1 MRYEDASGSFQAS
14 GPNAN
19 DDSDTLPAGSRQP
32 ATGNLITGEG
42 TQYAAAG
49 ADSAAGGHITS
60 IAGKGGE
67 DSSFSGGKLS
77 VTGEH
82 GNLSVDAEGNYSYIA
97 NKNAPENV
105 RDRFTYTLADNQG
118 NTDTAALVIE
128 LGKTPVVIKADA
140 QQIVPGP
147 DGVVTLPPGVELS
160 DVMVVGRNLVINMPD
175 GTQLIIVD
183 GAVFVPQL
191 VLDGVQVPATNV
203 AALLIGQ
210 EPQPAAGELPP
221 SSGGNFAVPPPPLDP
236 GVPLGDLIPPTVRD
250 YVPPEPQETFLPL
263 DNEPEIFVQPDG
275 QPATINAVDQVEEA
289 GLPTRNGGE
298 PAGSAESAD
307 GNGSNNSA
315 TGETTTGNIVYT
327 SEDTPNVITI
337 NGVAVASVGQV
348 IAGSFGSL
356 TITSIAPGVIGY
368 SYTLNDNTSGN
379 DTHDDFAV
387 QLTDSDGDIASATL
401 RIDIIDD
408 VPTARPDTDLIPA
421 GEFGPATGNVITDAA
436 PGDVGD
442 TDTNAADTVGA
453 DNARVTFIDHSNA
466 APGASVPNGGF
477 VDIAG
482 QYGVLRIYSNG
493 DYSYTRNEGTPGGVT
508 EVFNY
513 TLTDGDG
520 DTSVSTLTI
529 SIGDL
534 KPETDENPPV
544 QLDDDALANGNPGG
558 DGDDADAVNV
568 TGFLA
573 ASGGDGP
580 LVYDLLLTGAPAG
593 FSYVDGPNGSVHVMQ
608 GTTHVLTITINT
620 STGAYEVTQV
630 NPIDHSAGG
639 AENNVDFDITYRV
652 TDQDG
657 DSADGTLHID
667 VDDDTP
673 VVNVEL
679 NREGAVTVDES
690 GPTGASTIV
699 VGGGVTEGD
708 DENVAGSGPIGRAVG
723 TTAVVNAS
731 ALFGADGPS
740 GSGLTYSL
748 QLGGSDTPLT
758 LTDGSAIE
766 LQLINGVIVGVVTE
780 GPHDGEAAFAIAI
793 DPATGVATVEL
804 YLSLDH
810 PDVSNPNDSLPLGP
824 NTVAVVVS
832 ATDGDG
838 DTDTSDPVDISGL
851 FNFLDDGPTA
861 GGEVNAE
868 GAVTTDESGPTGAS
882 TIVVGGGV
890 TEGDDENVAGSGP
903 IGRAVGAAAVVDAN
917 AAFGADGPSGDDFSY
932 ALQLG
937 SSDTPLTLT
946 DGSAIELQLI
956 DGVIVGVVTEG
967 AHDGE
972 AAFAIAID
980 PVTGVATVELYLSLD
995 HPLNP
1000 NPNDSLPLGP
1010 NTVSVVVTAT
1020 DGDGDTDASDPIDI
1034 SALFNFLDDGPSVNP
1049 SVNAQAVVNVDESL
1063 PSNVP
1068 GIDTPGVTKGNDPDL
1083 SDATGTAIGQGNSG
1097 VAIVNANAVF
1107 GADGPAALNSITY
1120 ALSVT
1125 NVSSGVTLTDG
1136 TAINLQLLANGV
1148 IVGVVAAG
1156 TFAGQAAFAISIN
1169 STTGVVT
1176 VEQYLSLDHPVNP
1189 DPNDV
1194 LGLGDSTI
1202 AVTVTATDG
1211 DGDPV
1216 TSGAVDISDQISFF
1230 DDGPSADP
1238 VLDQEATISV
1248 DESLPS
1254 SVPAIDTLAVVKGN
1268 DPDLSD
1274 ATGTA
1279 IGAGN
1284 SGSAIIDVNAF
1295 FGADGPAAGGGISYE
1310 LSIINASSGVT
1321 LTDGS
1326 AINLQLLANGVVV
1339 GVVASGTFAGQAA
1352 FAIAINPTTGVV
1364 SLEQYLS
1371 LDHPINPDPNDALG
1385 LGENTLGV
1393 KATVTDGDGDP
1404 ITTGAVDISSNITF
1418 RDDGPS
1424 VNPAVNAQAVVSLDE
1439 SLPSSVPAINT
1450 LAVVKGNDPDLSDA
1464 TGTAIGQG
1472 NSGVAI
1478 VNANAV
1484 FGADGPAA
1492 LNSIT
1497 YALSVTNVSS
1507 GVTLT
1512 DGTAINLQLL
1522 ANGVI
1527 VGVVAAGTFA
1537 GQAAFAISI
1546 NSTTGVVTVEQYL
1559 SLDHPVNPDPND
1571 VLGLGDSTIAVTVTA
1586 TDGDGDPVTSGAIDI
1601 SDQISF
1607 FDDGPSVNPTVN
1619 AQAVVTVDETLPS
1632 SVPAIATP
1640 GVTKGNDPDL
1650 SDATGTAI
1658 GQGNS
1663 GVAIVNANAV
1673 FGADGAAALN
1683 SITYALSVTNVSS
1696 GVTLTDGTAINL
1708 QLLPNGVIVG
1718 VVAAGTFAGQAAF
1731 AIAINPTTGV
1741 VTVEQYLSLDHPVNP
1756 DPNDPLGL
1764 GDSTIAVTVTATDG
1778 DGDPVTSGAV
1788 DISDQ
1793 ITFLDDGP
1801 SATPAVSTEAP
1812 AVVDESPPVSDPT
1825 INTDPYVKGDD
1836 PDLVGGQAIA
1846 SGSTTLLVPNAF
1858 FGADGPAAVGAITY
1872 HLTVNN
1878 ASSGLT
1884 LTDGSAINLVLLPSG
1899 VVVGV
1904 VQAGPFAGQAAFA
1917 ISLNA
1922 NTGVVTAEL
1931 YLSLD
1936 HPTNP
1941 DPNDILTLAAG
1952 SLGATVTITDGDG
1965 DTFTSGSLDVGS
1977 RIQFYDDGPSASN
1990 EAQQNVQEGFQTV
2003 TGTFDFVAG
2012 ADGGGVTHINGIQL
2026 VFGVG
2031 GFSQWIPVDDGQIRA
2046 KADGSYEFQSDA
2058 SGSGVTNGTFTV
2070 TDGDGDPVTANWA
2083 FNITDANVP
2092 TAGTSAARLD
2102 DDGLAGNNPASSTGD
2117 IDANVGELAPA
2128 NSNEAIFHGQLT
2140 LNFGGDGP
2148 GTVTFAAMNNLT
2160 GTVGTETVRYTWAGS
2175 TLTATVEGG
2184 PRNGTV
2190 LFDIVV
2196 NQTTG
2201 EYTLT
2206 LRDNVIHAA
2215 GGNETSA
2222 PNVPLTYTVTDSD
2235 NSPAGGVN
2243 GTLNIEFNDDAPTLS
2258 NVVGASGVT
2267 LDETSAGTPAGFP
2280 ISNTSAAAMITA
2292 TQAFGADGAAAVNS
2306 VVYGLAITGGPGTG
2320 LFTTAG
2326 NFAITLV
2333 QVDANTIEGRYNGSN
2348 VAFTIDIGT
2357 DGRVTLTQ
2365 NVALNHTQDGGPALH
2380 NDALDLTGL
2389 VNATIT
2395 ITDGDG
2401 DTAPGSAPIGD
2412 DLVFLDDGPD
2422 AQADVNATL
2431 DQLVLDETR
2440 PLGTE
2445 TNGDS
2450 APAGLG
2456 QITADFSNNF
2466 VGPADYGADGAGA
2479 VTYSL
2484 SLSGSNVGSGLYA
2497 LDQADITAG
2506 DGDGIGRGAEIVLN
2520 ISGDGLTIT
2529 GTVGATPYFTIS
2541 INPTTG
2547 VVTFTQLLNVW
2558 HANTGSDDD
2567 TSTLTT
2573 AAAANVQVVQRVTDA
2588 DGDFDTATVSVGQGV
2603 FHIEDD
2609 GPEFTAPPAGVE
2621 VENGDT
2627 TVQIENL
2634 NLEIGSDGYGL
2645 LFFNSAH
2652 DGDPAQDA
2660 DGHNLTFGGEQLFYQ
2675 VNGNVLTAETAD
2687 GDVGFTITLNQN
2699 GTYSFQLHGV
2709 ISNGTET
2716 SFTDLTSAA
2725 AGNVAFRLVGSDVGN
2740 NNAENTDLILSGNG
2754 TVNTNSTSMGVNNQ
2768 SMESGER
2775 IRIDFVENLETVVGP
2790 GDPPNGPQGFH
2801 HSGHVT
2807 TTHFEQLIAQTN
2819 GNPDTVVDMRVTA
2832 ILADEDNV
2840 YENTPSVAP
2849 EVGES
2854 IADITSVTINFA
2866 IGVSHTFDPNVP
2878 ASLSFLHT
2886 NADGSGTTT
2895 TSVTFNADGSV
2906 SIFNLQEGDQ
2916 YEIDTSDPFSAVVNQ
2931 SLEPA
2936 GGGSYDLGILSIG
2949 SVSSG
2954 DPILQDFDI
2963 VAQDRDGDQEAAT
2976 ISTAI
2981 NPPVDTLAATFS
2993 SFASQEQQVQ
3003 KIAANSNTLTL
3014 ATAVA
3019 AAGFV
3024 EPVAAHD
3031 NGKHNGNGHNVEAAS
3046 HAAPETVMSYS
3057 VDDSGDAA
3065 VSMLAPEV
3073 SSKASAPADTSSSSS
3088 DHSSSS
3094 NSLDDSAAKAAPES
3108 NDAPA
3113 ADDGGSHSAA
3123 DAANPVAPTVAMVSA
3138 EALEAAANDGGNA
3151 QKGGSVEQIVAEA
3164 LQDSGSD
3171 VDAALA
3177 NLPGGNGGL
3186 QALAHM
3192 ASLED
3197 AGVSAWH
3204 TGGHA
3209 AGGAALD
3216 MMMKMDVSAN
3226 HHDAVQPVHNG

>member
-82 GNLSVDAEGNYSYIA
+82 GNLSVDAEGNYSYVA

-118 NTDTAALVIE
+118 NSDTAALVIE

-250 YVPPEPQETFLPL
+250 YVPPEPQETFPIEDRRPVNFGNIDVLIDDDTLPGGL
-263 DNEPEIFVQPDG
+263 AGGPGDGPDAVNIAGFLAAVSDLGGDPPYTFSLALTTAPTGFALVSGGPGVALLQQNGVTVRTISFNEATG
-275 QPATINAVDQVEEA
+275 QYEVTQNAPI
-289 GLPTRNGGE
+289 LH
-298 PAGSAESAD
+298 PAGGQE
-307 GNGSNNSA
+307 NNL
-315 TGETTTGNIVYT
+315 VF
-327 SEDTPNVITI
+327 V
-337 NGVAVASVGQV
+337 
-348 IAGSFGSL
+348 L
-356 TITSIAPGVIGY
+356 TVTV
-368 SYTLNDNTSGN
+368 
-379 DTHDDFAV
+379 
-387 QLTDSDGDIASATL
+387 TDSDGDTASGTITITYNDDTPEATDAQVGGTVDEDGVPGG
-401 RIDIIDD
+401 IPGGTDD
-408 VPTARPDTDLIPA
+408 VA
-421 GEFGPATGNVITDAA
+421 GEITVVN
-436 PGDVGD
+436 GSV
-442 TDTNAADTVGA
+442 VSLFESGA
-453 DNARVTFIDHSNA
+453 
-466 APGASVPNGGF
+466 
-477 VDIAG
+477 
-482 QYGVLRIYSNG
+482 
-493 DYSYTRNEGTPGGVT
+493 
-508 EVFNY
+508 
-513 TLTDGDG
+513 
-520 DTSVSTLTI
+520 
-529 SIGDL
+529 
-534 KPETDENPPV
+534 
-544 QLDDDALANGNPGG
+544 
-558 DGDDADAVNV
+558 
-568 TGFLA
+568 
-573 ASGGDGP
+573 DGP
-580 LVYDLLLTGAPAG
+580 LTYGLSSSTSGLPALTSHGVAVTYAVVG
-593 FSYVDGPNGSVHVMQ
+593 N
-608 GTTHVLTITINT
+608 TLT
-620 STGAYEVTQV
+620 A
-630 NPIDHSAGG
+630 SAGG
-639 AENNVDFDITYRV
+639 SPVFTLTVNADGSYTFTLLGAIDHPTLNGQAGDNTENDLSLALGSIVQA
-652 TDQDG
+652 TDHDG
-657 DSADGTLHID
+657 DPVTAPANGLVIV

-673 VVNVEL
+673 L
-679 NREGAVTVDES
+679 
-690 GPTGASTIV
+690 
-699 VGGGVTEGD
+699 
-708 DENVAGSGPIGRAVG
+708 IGRADAQAPTLVVDETNLAQNASGNFSVLFDGDVG
-723 TTAVVNAS
+723 ADVPGSTTYAVSVVNGTDSGLVDVATGQS
-731 ALFGADGPS
+731 IFLFNNNGVVEGRVG
-740 GSGLTYSL
+740 GSG
-748 QLGGSDTPLT
+748 
-758 LTDGSAIE
+758 
-766 LQLINGVIVGVVTE
+766 GVVAFTVSVNANTGVVT
-780 GPHDGEAAFAIAI
+780 
-793 DPATGVATVEL
+793 
-804 YLSLDH
+804 LDQ
-810 PDVSNPNDSLPLGP
+810 V
-824 NTVAVVVS
+824 
-832 ATDGDG
+832 
-838 DTDTSDPVDISGL
+838 
-851 FNFLDDGPTA
+851 
-861 GGEVNAE
+861 
-868 GAVTTDESGPTGAS
+868 
-882 TIVVGGGV
+882 
-890 TEGDDENVAGSGP
+890 
-903 IGRAVGAAAVVDAN
+903 RA
-917 AAFGADGPSGDDFSY
+917 
-932 ALQLG
+932 L
-937 SSDTPLTLT
+937 
-946 DGSAIELQLI
+946 E
-956 DGVIVGVVTEG
+956 
-967 AHDGE
+967 
-972 AAFAIAID
+972 
-980 PVTGVATVELYLSLD
+980 

-1000 NPNDSLPLGP
+1000 NQDEPISPDPTSIQLTASL
-1010 NTVSVVVTAT
+1010 TDA
-1020 DGDGDTDASDPIDI
+1020 DGDSAS
-1034 SALFNFLDDGPSVNP
+1034 LTVNI
-1049 SVNAQAVVNVDESL
+1049 
-1063 PSNVP
+1063 
-1068 GIDTPGVTKGNDPDL
+1068 GGNL
-1083 SDATGTAIGQGNSG
+1083 
-1097 VAIVNANAVF
+1097 VF
-1107 GADGPAALNSITY
+1107 
-1120 ALSVT
+1120 
-1125 NVSSGVTLTDG
+1125 
-1136 TAINLQLLANGV
+1136 
-1148 IVGVVAAG
+1148 
-1156 TFAGQAAFAISIN
+1156 
-1169 STTGVVT
+1169 
-1176 VEQYLSLDHPVNP
+1176 E
-1189 DPNDV
+1189 
-1194 LGLGDSTI
+1194 
-1202 AVTVTATDG
+1202 
-1211 DGDPV
+1211 
-1216 TSGAVDISDQISFF
+1216 
-1230 DDGPSADP
+1230 
-1238 VLDQEATISV
+1238 
-1248 DESLPS
+1248 
-1254 SVPAIDTLAVVKGN
+1254 
-1268 DPDLSD
+1268 
-1274 ATGTA
+1274 
-1279 IGAGN
+1279 
-1284 SGSAIIDVNAF
+1284 
-1295 FGADGPAAGGGISYE
+1295 
-1310 LSIINASSGVT
+1310 
-1321 LTDGS
+1321 
-1326 AINLQLLANGVVV
+1326 
-1339 GVVASGTFAGQAA
+1339 
-1352 FAIAINPTTGVV
+1352 
-1364 SLEQYLS
+1364 
-1371 LDHPINPDPNDALG
+1371 
-1385 LGENTLGV
+1385 
-1393 KATVTDGDGDP
+1393 
-1404 ITTGAVDISSNITF
+1404 
-1418 RDDGPS
+1418 
-1424 VNPAVNAQAVVSLDE
+1424 
-1439 SLPSSVPAINT
+1439 
-1450 LAVVKGNDPDLSDA
+1450 
-1464 TGTAIGQG
+1464 
-1472 NSGVAI
+1472 
-1478 VNANAV
+1478 
-1484 FGADGPAA
+1484 
-1492 LNSIT
+1492 
-1497 YALSVTNVSS
+1497 
-1507 GVTLT
+1507 
-1512 DGTAINLQLL
+1512 
-1522 ANGVI
+1522 
-1527 VGVVAAGTFA
+1527 
-1537 GQAAFAISI
+1537 
-1546 NSTTGVVTVEQYL
+1546 
-1559 SLDHPVNPDPND
+1559 
-1571 VLGLGDSTIAVTVTA
+1571 
-1586 TDGDGDPVTSGAIDI
+1586 
-1601 SDQISF
+1601 
-1607 FDDGPSVNPTVN
+1607 DDGPSVNPTVN
-1619 AQAVVTVDETLPS
+1619 ADATVTVDESLPS
-1632 SVPAIATP
+1632 GTP
-1640 GVTKGNDPDL
+1640 GIDTGGIVKGDDPHLDGGL
-1650 SDATGTAI
+1650 AI
-1658 GQGNS
+1658 GQANS
-1663 GVAIVNANAV
+1663 GSAIVDANAV
-1673 FGADGAAALN
+1673 FGADGPADSN
-1683 SITYALSVTNVSS
+1683 SLTYALSITNTNP
-1696 GVTLTDGTAINL
+1696 GVTLTDGTTITM
-1708 QLLPNGVIVG
+1708 QLVGGVIVG
-1718 VVAAGTFAGQAAF
+1718 VVDAGTFAGQAAF

-1764 GDSTIAVTVTATDG
+1764 GDNTVAVTVTATDGDGDPVTSDGVDISGQITFLDDGPAINPSLNAEAEVTVDESLPSAAPTIDTGAIVKGDDPHLAGGLALGFGTSGAAVVDAAAVFGADGPQGEGGLSYALSILGVSSGVTLTDGTAINLQLVGGVIVGVVASGAFAGQAAFAIAIDANSGVVTVEQYLSLDHPVNPDPNDPLGLGDSTVGVTVTGTDGDGDPVTSDAVDISSLITFLDDGPDADPVLNQEAVVEVDESLPSNTPGIDTLGVTKGDDPHLAGGLAIGQGNSGTAIIDVNAVFGADGPAAGGGISYALSIINASSGVTLTDGTAINLQLLANGVVVGVVASGAFAGQAAFAIAINPTTGVVTVEQYLSLDHPVNPDPNDVLGLGENTLGVTATVTDGDGDPITTDAVDISSNITFRDDGPQVDPTVNADSTVTVDESLPSDTPGINTGAIVKGDDPHLAGGLALGQANSGTAIVDANAVSGADGPAAGGGISYALAIMNANSGLTLTDGTAINLQLVGGVIVGVVAAGAFAGQAAFAIAINSTTGVVTVEQYLSLDHPVNPDPNDPLGFGEDVIGVTVTATDGDGDPVTSDAVDIGGQITFLDDGPTATPTVNAQAVVTVDESLPSDAPGINTGAIVKGDDPDLAGGLALGQANSGVAIVNANAVFGADGPAAGGGISYALSITNVNSGVTLTDGTAINLQMVGGVIVGVVASGTFAGQAAFAIAINSTTGVVTVEQYLSLDHPINPDQNDPLGLGDSTIAVTVTATDG
-1778 DGDPVTSGAV
+1778 DGDPFTSGAV

-1801 SATPAVSTEAP
+1801 SAVPTLSTAGPAI
-1812 AVVDESPPVSDPT
+1812 VDESTPVDAAV
-1825 INTDPYVKGDD
+1825 INTGAIVKGDD
-1836 PDLVGGQAIA
+1836 PHLAGGLAIG
-1846 SGSTTLLVPNAF
+1846 SGSTTGAVINANAV
-1858 FGADGPAAVGAITY
+1858 FGADGPAAANSLVY
-1872 HLTVNN
+1872 DLVVLN

-1884 LTDGSAINLVLLPSG
+1884 TTEGNAINLVELPSG

-1904 VQAGPFAGQAAFA
+1904 VSGGPFNGQAAFA
-1917 ISLNA
+1917 ISINSA
-1922 NTGVVTAEL
+1922 TGQVTVEQYLSIDHPDFPSNFDEPVFLGENVLGARVTA
-1931 YLSLD
+1931 
-1936 HPTNP
+1936 
-1941 DPNDILTLAAG
+1941 
-1952 SLGATVTITDGDG
+1952 TDGDG
-1965 DTFTSGSLDVGS
+1965 DPVTSDAVDISS
-1977 RIQFYDDGPSASN
+1977 KIRFEDDGPDASN
-1990 EAQQNVQEGFQTV
+1990 EAQQDVQEGFQTV
-2003 TGTFDFVAG
+2003 SGTFDFVGG
-2012 ADGGGVTHINGIQL
+2012 ADGASVTHLNGTLL
-2026 VFGVG
+2026 VFAGDG
-2031 GFSQWIPVDDGQIRA
+2031 WSQWINVDDGRIRA
-2046 KADGSYEFQSDA
+2046 QADGDYQFESDA

-2070 TDGDGDPVTANWA
+2070 TDGDGDQDVANWA
-2083 FNITDANVP
+2083 FNITDANGP

-2102 DDGLAGNNPASSTGD
+2102 DDGLAGGNPASSTGD

-2128 NSNEAIFHGQLT
+2128 NSSEAIFHGQLT

-2160 GTVGTETVRYTWAGS
+2160 GTVGTETVRYTWSGS

-2184 PRNGTV
+2184 ARNGTV

-2258 NVVGASGVT
+2258 NVLGASGVT
-2267 LDETSAGTPAGFP
+2267 LDETTAGTPAGFP
-2280 ISNTSAAAMITA
+2280 INATSAAAMITA
-2292 TQAFGADGAAAVNS
+2292 TQVFGADGAAAANS

-2326 NFAITLV
+2326 NFAVTLF

-2348 VAFTIDIGT
+2348 VAFTIDIGA

-2365 NVALNHTQDGGPALH
+2365 SVPLNHTQDGGPALH
-2380 NDALDLTGL
+2380 NDSLDLTGL

-2401 DTAPGSAPIGD
+2401 DTATGSAPIGD

-2422 AQADVNATL
+2422 AQADVNAAL

-2440 PLGTE
+2440 PLGQE
-2445 TNGDS
+2445 TDGDS
-2450 APAGLG
+2450 NPVGLG

-2466 VGPADYGADGAGA
+2466 VGPADHGADGAGA

-2497 LDQADITAG
+2497 LDQADILGSGPGG
-2506 DGDGIGRGAEIVLN
+2506 DGDGIGQGQQIVLN
-2520 ISGDGLTIT
+2520 LSGDGLTIT

-2588 DGDFDTATVSVGQGV
+2588 DGDFDTATVNVGQGV

-2609 GPEFTAPPAGVE
+2609 GPEFTAPPAGVA

-2634 NLEIGSDGYGL
+2634 NLDIGSDGYGL

-2660 DGHNLTFGGEQLFYQ
+2660 DGNNLTFGGEQLFYQ

-2754 TVNTNSTSMGVNNQ
+2754 TVNTNSSSMGVNNQ
-2768 SMESGER
+2768 AMDAGER

-2790 GDPPNGPQGFH
+2790 GDPANGPQGFH

-2849 EVGES
+2849 EAGES
-2854 IADITSVTINFA
+2854 IVDITSVTINFA
-2866 IGVSHTFDPNVP
+2866 IGVSHTFDPTVP

-2916 YEIDTSDPFSAVVNQ
+2916 YEIDTSDPFSAVVNA
-2931 SLEPA
+2931 SLEGA
-2936 GGGSYDLGILSIG
+2936 GAYDLGILSIG

-2963 VAQDRDGDQEAAT
+2963 IAQDRDGDQEAAT

-2981 NPPVDTLAATFS
+2981 NPPADTLAATFS
-2993 SFASQEQQVQ
+2993 SFASQEEQVQ
-3003 KIAANSNTLTL
+3003 RMAANSNTLTL

-3031 NGKHNGNGHNVEAAS
+3031 NGNHTGRGHNAEAGS
-3046 HAAPETVMSYS
+3046 VAAHETVESYS
-3057 VDDSGDAA
+3057 VSDGGDAA

-3073 SSKASAPADTSSSSS
+3073 SKVSAPADTSSSSS
-3088 DHSSSS
+3088 SDHSNSS
-3094 NSLDDSAAKAAPES
+3094 NSLDDSSAHAAPES

-3113 ADDGGSHSAA
+3113 ADDGGSHSSA
-3123 DAANPVAPTVAMVSA
+3123 DAVGPVAPSVAMVSA
-3138 EALEAAANDGGNA
+3138 EALEAAAANDGGNA

-3164 LQDSGSD
+3164 LQDSGAD

-3177 NLPGGNGGL
+3177 NLPGGHGAI

-3192 ASLED
+3192 ASPED

-3216 MMMKMDVSAN
+3216 MMMKMDVSAS
-3226 HHDAVQPVHNG
+3226 HHDAVQPVQNG